1 MRLGSVAR
9 CLLFGAAICLVDGQS
24 QAQFNPAGRHRNKP
38 RAHAP
43 VGTDAPNSKPKATS
57 RPATNSAEQSPD
69 ALILRYT
76 GIVLSQP
83 EAQFPIRRLSELY
96 RQRDGKIDTLVAEFE
111 ARARVDSD
119 QGVSALVALAGIFR
133 QAGNIAQAQATYEQA
148 ILKRPEAPGARL
160 ALADLFREQGDWVR
174 ARQGYEASL
183 KYLTNTSLRE
193 QTLRTLLTLCL
204 DLEDYACAT
213 EHHRGLVKIARGSA
227 FVESELAR
235 ELFNRAKY
243 DRAVE
248 EYRRVVRLASGDN
261 RALLPALRDLGRALA
276 KAAKTEE
283 ALLELRR
290 ALGIAGQS
298 GVVSEIYATLA
309 DIYRSQNR
317 LPELIHELEARPV
330 TDFDRR
336 KLLAELY
343 EETGQLAL
351 AQKTY
356 AQLASERPRD
366 VSIRLKLIGLRE
378 LSGDLKGALTEYEKL
393 VRAEPKNPAFVFR
406 MVEALLQQG
415 ERARAQAELQKLEQR
430 ARGDDQVLTTLVDL
444 YERLGDPARA
454 TQILERITAVAGR
467 DPRHLVELGRRY
479 WEADDKNRAIKT
491 WKLVEHAGHAG
502 TDRAA
507 NLLILGDVY
516 LQHELTSDAFRAY
529 REARKLK
536 PNDRS
541 VDRAYALALERA
553 GAQAS
558 AGPRRAYYEEANG
571 IWFGIL
577 KLRSPEPHLA
587 REARQHIV
595 TLWSLDRSLPRRPA
609 ALRLQLEHKP
619 PDLEA
624 GKLLAEVE
632 LKLGQPEKAE
642 ATLRQLVRLAPGDV
656 ESWATLERTLV
667 KLGRLADAILTL
679 EQLVVLDPANA
690 RQSYQRM
697 AEHATA
703 LYRDVDALRY
713 AARALELNPDDAEG
727 HRRLGEM
734 YRKRNLPEKAIEAFR
749 KAIAKNDRLFP
760 VYFELAELLMAHG
773 QTAEADRLM
782 RRVMRSAVDSEL
794 VSRAVRLSAEI
805 NVSAGT
811 LPDLEHELFQ
821 VALGRPNTPLYRELL
836 VEIYGALTA
845 PLISGAASA
854 NADVRAKNEHAL
866 AQIGERAI
874 KPLLDALNDPN
885 GKQRQFAIELLSHL
899 HNPGAGPSLITF
911 ATGDADVNLRTRA
924 MLAAAGLHDIG
935 LLPRFKEVLY
945 REGRANPVEGDPV
958 SIAAVFAVATLND
971 NATAPLLLTLLSSE
985 SPSARALAVLG
996 LGSLKY
1002 RAAVPLLVS
1011 LCRSAAAGPLVQRA
1025 ATRALAQIGEPTG
1038 EAVLKDLVWSADAG
1052 LRQSVLIA
1060 LGSLSKKADP
1070 TALAPA
1076 LLDPNPKTREAAK
1089 LAVLLATTRRTIWP
1103 ALLPTPAG
1111 ARVDV
1116 AELLDRGYEPL
1127 TFTNSELATAFVW
1140 ASAALTQVATT
1151 YAQSSLDGAR
1161 TVAASLGGTRATPFF
1176 LPLLNTHEGLS
1187 PDLQSQVNSQTHE
1200 LVRSLVEPF
1209 SALAGNPATDARQL
1223 SLEFLGRHAEDSALA
1238 PVIKALT
1245 DPKDSVRMVA
1255 LSVLGERKIQAA
1267 AVDVASVLSDATSWA
1282 LRLRAAQT
1290 LKLLGSP
1297 AAPGALRALR
1307 GAAEEDRYALVRGAS
1322 LEALNALDPAG
1333 SLLALRSALR
1343 RDPDEEVRNLAKSLL
1358 KAR

>member
-38 RAHAP
+38 RARGP
-43 VGTDAPNSKPKATS
+43 VGADATKSKPNATS
-57 RPATNSAEQSPD
+57 PRATNGAEQSPD

-133 QAGNIAQAQATYEQA
+133 QAGKTAEAQATYEQA
-148 ILKRPEAPGARL
+148 ILKRPEAPGSRL
-160 ALADLFREQGDWVR
+160 ALADLFKEQGDLLR

-183 KYLTNTSLRE
+183 KYLTNASLRE

-213 EHHRGLVKIARGSA
+213 EHHRGLVKIARGSG

-283 ALLELRR
+283 ALRELRR

-317 LPELIHELEARPV
+317 LPELIHELEARPIS
-330 TDFDRR
+330 DFDRK

-378 LSGDLKGALTEYEKL
+378 LSGDLKGVLTEYEKL
-393 VRAEPKNPAFVFR
+393 VSAEPKNPSFVFR
-406 MVEALLQQG
+406 LVEALLQQG

-430 ARGDDQVLTTLVDL
+430 ALGDDQVLTTLVDL
-444 YERLGDPARA
+444 YERLGDPTRA

-491 WKLVEHAGHAG
+491 WKQVEQAG
-502 TDRAA
+502 TDRAG

-516 LQHELTSDAFRAY
+516 LQHELTSDALSAY

-624 GKLLAEVE
+624 GKLLAEAE

-667 KLGRLADAILTL
+667 KLGRLAEAILTL
-679 EQLVVLDPANA
+679 EQLAVLDPANA

-703 LYRDVDALRY
+703 LYRDADALRY

-749 KAIAKNDRLFP
+749 KAIAKNDRIFP
-760 VYFELAELLMAHG
+760 VYFELADLLLAQG
-773 QTAEADRLM
+773 LATEADRLM

-811 LPDLEHELFQ
+811 LPDLEHELLQ
-821 VALGRPNTPLYRELL
+821 VALGHPNHPLYRELL
-836 VEIYGALTA
+836 VEIYGALAA

-854 NADVRAKNEHAL
+854 NAEVRTKNEQAL
-866 AQIGERAI
+866 AEIGARAI

-885 GKQRQFAIELLSHL
+885 GKQRQFAIELLSHIR
-899 HNPGAGPSLITF
+899 NRGAGPSLVTF
-911 ATGDADVNLRTRA
+911 AISDADVNLRTRA
-924 MLAAAGLHDIG
+924 MLAAAGLRDID
-935 LLPRFKEVLY
+935 LLPRFKAVLY
-945 REGRANPVEGDPV
+945 RDGRANPVEGDPV

-971 NATAPLLLTLLSSE
+971 SATAPLLLALLSSE

-1011 LCRSAAAGPLVQRA
+1011 LCRSAAAAPLVQRA
-1025 ATRALAQIGEPTG
+1025 ATRALAQIADPTG

-1052 LRQSVLIA
+1052 LRQSALIA

-1111 ARVDV
+1111 VRVDV
-1116 AELLDRGYEPL
+1116 ADLLDRGYEPL
-1127 TFTNSELATAFVW
+1127 TFTHTELATAFVW

-1176 LPLLNTHEGLS
+1176 LPLLNSHEGLS
-1187 PDLQSQVNSQTHE
+1187 SELQSQVNSQTEE

-1223 SLEFLGRHAEDSALA
+1223 SLEFLGRHAEDSALT

-1245 DPKDSVRMVA
+1245 DPKDSVRLVA

-1267 AVDVASVLSDATSWA
+1267 AVDVAGVLSDATSWA

-1290 LKLLGSP
+1290 LRLLGTP
-1297 AAPGALRALR
+1297 AAPSALRALR
-1307 GAAEEDRYALVRGAS
+1307 TAAEEDRYALVRGAS
-1322 LEALNALDPAG
+1322 LDALSALDPAG
-1333 SLLALRSALR
+1333 SLLVLRAVAR

>member
-1 MRLGSVAR
+1 MRLGSVRR
-9 CLLFGAAICLVDGQS
+9 CLLVGAICLVDGQS
-24 QAQFNPAGRHRNKP
+24 QAQFNPAGRHRNNP
-38 RAHAP
+38 RARVP
-43 VGTDAPNSKPKATS
+43 VSADAASSKPNAPGPKAANGT
-57 RPATNSAEQSPD
+57 EQSTD

-96 RQRDGKIDTLVAEFE
+96 RQRDGKIDALVAEFE
-111 ARARVDSD
+111 ARARIDSD
-119 QGVSALVALAGIFR
+119 LGVSALVALAGIFR
-133 QAGNIAQAQATYEQA
+133 QAGNAAEAQATYEQA
-148 ILKRPEAPGARL
+148 ILKRPEAPGPRL
-160 ALADLFREQGDWVR
+160 ALADLFKEQGDLAR

-183 KYLTNTSLRE
+183 KYLTNASLRE

-204 DLEDYACAT
+204 DLEDYACAS
-213 EHHRGLVKIARGSA
+213 EQHRGLVKLAHGSG

-235 ELFNRAKY
+235 ELFNRGKY

-248 EYRRVVRLASGDN
+248 EYRRVVRSAAGDN

-276 KAAKTEE
+276 KAAKPEE
-283 ALLELRR
+283 ALIELRR

-298 GVVSEIYATLA
+298 GVVAEITTTLA
-309 DIYRSQNR
+309 DIYRNQNR
-317 LPELIHELEARPV
+317 LPELIHELEARPIA
-330 TDFDRR
+330 DFERK

-356 AQLASERPRD
+356 TQLASERPRD

-378 LSGDLKGALTEYEKL
+378 LSGDLKGVLAEYEKL
-393 VRAEPKNPAFVFR
+393 ISAEPKNPAFVFR

-430 ARGDDQVLTTLVDL
+430 ALGDDQVLTTLVDF
-444 YERLGDPARA
+444 YERLGDSARA

-467 DPRHLVELGRRY
+467 DPSHLVELGRRY

-491 WKLVEHAGHAG
+491 WKQVERAG

-516 LQHELTSDAFRAY
+516 LQHELTSDALSAY

-558 AGPRRAYYEEANG
+558 TGPRAAYYEEASSV
-571 IWFGIL
+571 WFGLL
-577 KLRSPEPHLA
+577 KLRSSEPHLA
-587 REARQHIV
+587 HEARQHIV
-595 TLWSLDRSLPRRPA
+595 TLWSLDRSLSRRPA

-624 GKLLAEVE
+624 GKLLAEAE

-656 ESWATLERTLV
+656 ESWAALEKTLV
-667 KLGRLADAILTL
+667 KLGRLAEAILAL
-679 EQLVVLDPANA
+679 EQLVILDPANA

-703 LYRDVDALRY
+703 LYRDADALRY

-760 VYFELAELLMAHG
+760 VYFELTDLLMAQG

-794 VSRAVRLSAEI
+794 VSRAVRMSSEI

-821 VALGRPNTPLYRELL
+821 VALGHANNPLYRELL
-836 VEIYGALTA
+836 VEIYGALA
-845 PLISGAASA
+845 SPLISGSASA
-854 NADVRAKNEHAL
+854 NPEVRAKNEQAL
-866 AQIGERAI
+866 SVIGERAI

-885 GKQRQFAIELLSHL
+885 GKQRQFAIELLSHI
-899 HNPGAGPSLITF
+899 HNPGAGPSLVTF
-911 ATGDADVNLRTRA
+911 ATSDADVNLRTRA
-924 MLAAAGLHDIG
+924 MLAAAALHDIG
-935 LLPRFKEVLY
+935 LLPRFKQLLY
-945 REGRANPVEGDPV
+945 RDGRANPVEGDPV
-958 SIAAVFAVATLND
+958 SIAAVFAVATLHD
-971 NATAPLLLTLLSSE
+971 NATAPLLLALLSSE

-1011 LCRSAAAGPLVQRA
+1011 LCRSATAAPLVQSA
-1025 ATRALAQIGEPTG
+1025 ATRALAQIGDPTG
-1038 EAVLKDLVWSADAG
+1038 EPVLRDLVLSADAR
-1052 LRQSVLIA
+1052 LRQSALIA

-1070 TALAPA
+1070 TVLAPA
-1076 LLDPNPKTREAAK
+1076 LFDPDPKTREAGK

-1103 ALLPTPAG
+1103 ALLPPPG
-1111 ARVDV
+1111 GVHVDV
-1116 AELLDRGYEPL
+1116 AELLDRGLEPL
-1127 TFTNSELATAFVW
+1127 TFTNTELATAFVW
-1140 ASAALTQVATT
+1140 ASSALTQVATT

-1161 TVAASLGGTRATPFF
+1161 TVAASFGGTRATTFF
-1176 LPLLNTHEGLS
+1176 LPLLSTHEELS
-1187 PDLQSQVNSQTHE
+1187 PELQLQVNSQTQE
-1200 LVRSLVEPF
+1200 LVRSLIEPF

-1223 SLEFLGRHAEDSALA
+1223 ALEFLGRHAEDSALA

-1245 DPKDSVRMVA
+1245 DPSESVRMVA
-1255 LSVLGERKIQAA
+1255 LSVLGERKLQAGLA
-1267 AVDVASVLSDATSWA
+1267 DVVGLLSDATSWA

-1290 LKLLGSP
+1290 LRLLGSP
-1297 AAPGALRALR
+1297 ATPGVIRALKS
-1307 GAAEEDRYALVRGAS
+1307 AAAEDRYALVRAAC
-1322 LEALNALDPAG
+1322 LEALNALEPTG
-1333 SLLALRSALR
+1333 SLLLLRAAAR
-1343 RDPDEEVRNLAKSLL
+1343 RDPDEEVRNLAQSLL
-1358 KAR
+1358 KGR